1 MALKIQLTK
10 ALTHMRTSPE
20 CLKLSQSGVMAT
32 LDNYLKTD
40 GQGSAN
46 KATNQEACIA
56 SVLETHGFEL
66 AARKSI
72 PETDGIYYWYQGQGS
87 QKKGDFTV
95 FEIEDGEMVRSVV
108 IDAKHTNT
116 STFYL
121 NDGWFDDDTVY
132 IISYKQTK
140 KWWGN
145 TLNMCVIGLGQDI
158 PTESDKRVMA
168 HIIGLKKEL
177 NNSKKTLGATFLQI
191 VFRFANKYSCNQF
204 QPEFNEQLFQKTLSW
219 I

>member
-56 SVLETHGFEL
+56 SVLESYGFVL

-95 FEIEDGEMVRSVV
+95 FEIEDGEMVRSVI

-121 NDGWFDDDTVY
+121 NDGWFDDNTVY

-140 KWWGN
+140 KRWGN

-168 HIIGLKKEL
+168 HIIAVKKEL